1 MTTISAFFLQTR
13 APFCNFRKRA
23 GETSSHPP
31 SSMRLATEFTLDIRF
46 SIIVK
51 TNTLYFK
58 AHPVKYKIYGRL
70 NMHGP
75 HNKMEKVANN
85 LCSHEISSKFVI
97 AIEFPLLLLYCSCL
111 EISIAEAIRKCKW
124 LVLLT

>member
-1 MTTISAFFLQTR
+1 MHFFSKQGHLFAIFEKGQGR
-13 APFCNFRKRA
+13 
-23 GETSSHPP
+23 PP
-31 SSMRLATEFTLDIRF
+31 PIPPLVMRLATEFTLDIRF

-51 TNTLYFK
+51 TNILYFK
-58 AHPVKYKIYGRL
+58 GHPVKYKIYGRL

-111 EISIAEAIRKCKW
+111 EISIAEAIRKYKG
-124 LVLLT
+124 LVLFT